1 MTSILR
7 LVPPW
12 SAIGN
17 PKTYPRDSWEIQIIS
32 RIQSSL
38 GSPAF
43 SLMDLTEPRTL
54 LHSELGSS
62 SVSQFSIHSK
72 SGPCSS
78 SVIKWHD
85 YQLTAASWV
94 FVGKLCTSC
103 HHSNMGERDLSCW
116 EIELARGNHLV
127 HSRCFSN
134 ELCCSHH
141 WAMSLSLPGR
151 ASHGSKCYH
160 ARGYHLVPLY
170 SACLPDSCKAAHDP
184 PRGVFLNVVTHLPHP
199 DPLRVL
205 INISDSWALMQ
216 TVCMRFSGVGSHSAF
231 LTSSIDSRTQ

>member
-1 MTSILR
+1 MTLILR

-43 SLMDLTEPRTL
+43 SLMDLNEPQTL

-62 SVSQFSIHSK
+62 SVSQFSSHSN

-85 YQLTAASWV
+85 YQLMPASWV
-94 FVGKLCTSC
+94 SVGKLCISC
-103 HHSNMGERDLSCW
+103 HHSNMGERELSCW
-116 EIELARGNHLV
+116 ERELACGNHLV
-127 HSRCFSN
+127 HSRRFSN
-134 ELCCSHH
+134 GVCSHQ
-141 WAMSLSLPGR
+141 WAKSLSLPGT
-151 ASHGSKCYH
+151 ASHGSGCYR
-160 ARGYHLVPLY
+160 ARGTTLFLSTQH
-170 SACLPDSCKAAHDP
+170 ACQTPARQP
-184 PRGVFLNVVTHLPHP
+184 MTHLE
-199 DPLRVL
+199 V
-205 INISDSWALMQ
+205 
-216 TVCMRFSGVGSHSAF
+216 FF
-231 LTSSIDSRTQ
+231 

>member
-1 MTSILR
+1 MTLSAKILQEGKGNDLSTRGNQPASTECQMYADGYNERIRLLGSFCQIIAGKSDLRIRCLVGREGHVTSILR

-62 SVSQFSIHSK
+62 SVSQFPIHSK

-85 YQLTAASWV
+85 YQLTAAS
-94 FVGKLCTSC
+94 
-103 HHSNMGERDLSCW
+103 
-116 EIELARGNHLV
+116 
-127 HSRCFSN
+127 
-134 ELCCSHH
+134 
-141 WAMSLSLPGR
+141 
-151 ASHGSKCYH
+151 
-160 ARGYHLVPLY
+160 
-170 SACLPDSCKAAHDP
+170 
-184 PRGVFLNVVTHLPHP
+184 
-199 DPLRVL
+199 
-205 INISDSWALMQ
+205 
-216 TVCMRFSGVGSHSAF
+216 
-231 LTSSIDSRTQ
+231 